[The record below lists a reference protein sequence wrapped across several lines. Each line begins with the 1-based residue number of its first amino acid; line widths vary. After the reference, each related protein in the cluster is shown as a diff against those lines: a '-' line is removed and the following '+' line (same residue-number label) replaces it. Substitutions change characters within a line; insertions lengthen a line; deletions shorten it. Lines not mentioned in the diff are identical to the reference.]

1 MDWCAAAAAP
11 RAAHPACLCPAPPNR
26 PAWRALTPGRPPA
39 CPAVWTS
46 GIVQTIIYLD
56 FFYYYVKSWR
66 NNEKLALPP

>member
-1 MDWCAAAAAP
+1 MAGADA
-11 RAAHPACLCPAPPNR
+11 R
-26 PAWRALTPGRPPA
+26 LTPA

-46 GIVQTIIYLD
+46 GLVQTIIYLD